1 MRHSNISLT
10 MNTYTDPALL
20 DIAGAVER
28 LPDLPLDATDRDA
41 GQTTGTDGK
50 AASPLAPVLAPTA
63 DKLSKFE
70 GKIDHN
76 PETDVELHKREKPAN
91 SQGKRGFSGVSTE
104 WAMTDL
110 NRRHP
115 PCKGGALAN

>member
-1 MRHSNISLT
+1 

-28 LPDLPLDATDRDA
+28 LPDLPLDETDRAA
-41 GQTTGTDGK
+41 GQATGTDGN
-50 AASPLAPVLAPTA
+50 AASPLAPVLARTA
-63 DKLSKFE
+63 GKLRKLE
-70 GKIDHN
+70 GKIDN
-76 PETDVELHKREKPAN
+76 NAEPDAELHKQEKPAV
-91 SQGKRGFSGVSTE
+91 SLEKRGFLGVSTE